1 MKIIITFLTAI
12 LIAINGFSQI
22 EFKGYIVNEK
32 GKKLNNVEIK
42 LYEENSLIHSD
53 FITNKF
59 TYNLWLNKYYTV
71 EISKEGYLTKRIVIS
86 TLASVYDAEPFEC
99 DIELIKKSDDLD
111 GFDFDFP
118 VAIVEY
124 KQYQGGFHYN
134 IIKNNGFEKKEELIT
149 KQDK

>member
-1 MKIIITFLTAI
+1 MKTIITFLAAI
-12 LIAINGFSQI
+12 LIAINGFGQI

-71 EISKEGYLTKRIVIS
+71 ELSKEGYLTKRIVIS

>member
-1 MKIIITFLTAI
+1 MKTIITFLAAI

-59 TYNLWLNKYYTV
+59 AYNLWLNKYYTV

-99 DIELIKKSDDLD
+99 DIELIKKTDDLD

>member
-1 MKIIITFLTAI
+1 MQTIITFLAATF
-12 LIAINGFSQI
+12 IAINGFGQV

-42 LYEENSLIHSD
+42 LFEENSLIHSD

-59 TYNLWLNKYYTV
+59 AYNLWINKYYTI
-71 EISKEGYLTKRIVIS
+71 ELSKEGYFTKRIVFS
-86 TLASVYDAEPFEC
+86 TLASVYYADPFEC
-99 DIELIKKSDDLD
+99 DIELIKKSGDIDDS
-111 GFDFDFP
+111 DFDFP

-134 IIKNNGFEKKEELIT
+134 IVKKM
-149 KQDK
+149 K